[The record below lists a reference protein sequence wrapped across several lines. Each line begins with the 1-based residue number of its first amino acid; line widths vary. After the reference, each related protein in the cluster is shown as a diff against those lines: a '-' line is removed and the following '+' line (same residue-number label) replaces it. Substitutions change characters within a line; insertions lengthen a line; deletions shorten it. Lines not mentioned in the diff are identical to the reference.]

1 MLSGAQTLS
10 SGNVY
15 KLIIL
20 SVVIIIMIVVLT
32 LAVGWARSRREQG
45 SEGLGVDWEEEKKKL
60 EVLAAEKKAKRDL
73 DAEEKAG
80 EQSKGPEHED
90 DSPDVGN
97 KDDVNIDGI

>member
-20 SVVIIIMIVVLT
+20 SVVIITVMIVLT
-32 LAVGWARSRREQG
+32 LVVGWARSRREQG
-45 SEGLGVDWEEEKKKL
+45 SGSSGVNWEEEKKKL

-73 DAEEKAG
+73 DAVDKAG
-80 EQSKGPEHED
+80 EQSKGLEYED
-90 DSPDVGN
+90 DSPDDGN
-97 KDDVNIDGI
+97 RDDVNIDGI